1 MQVEARTKRLV
12 DKGLLLRERREACL
26 YVQICTAIHKIV
38 LLSVFDMTLNL
49 GRLGMSQSKRQRQGS
64 GCEETWATPWVYQP
78 P

>member
-1 MQVEARTKRLV
+1 
-12 DKGLLLRERREACL
+12 L

-64 GCEETWATPWVYQP
+64 GCEETWATPWVYRP